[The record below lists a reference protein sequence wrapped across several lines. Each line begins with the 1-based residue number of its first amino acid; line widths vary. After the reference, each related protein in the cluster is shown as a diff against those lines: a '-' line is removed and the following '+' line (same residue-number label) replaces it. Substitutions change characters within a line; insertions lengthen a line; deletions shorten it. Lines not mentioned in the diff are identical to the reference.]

1 MVKVGFDDSGREAF
15 LAGNERAFKRSSER
29 IAAHEQQVR
38 RGSAFGGG
46 QNAAYRTGMIA
57 QQAQD
62 VAISLQMGMSM
73 SRVIAQ
79 QGSQIASIFGTR
91 GMIYGGVLAI
101 GAGLIDI
108 IMRTEQANKAWEAY
122 GETVKRY
129 GANSNKFAKDA
140 ERDLA
145 TAKDLANQ
153 RIYGE
158 KEAAKMKEKSDH
170 EARLRELRDTPG
182 SRIEA
187 RKAINAENERYKQKQ
202 LLDEKL
208 EADKKALE
216 LERQKKK
223 ELEEQ
228 KKLLIEQKHAITE
241 AAEMRRVNLD
251 VEINTA
257 TFGRAATEEQRQQLE
272 FARKRANLNELKGAI
287 PDEEFKRREHVLNM
301 EQAGAAIMGGMGGEA
316 QLNAA
321 GRAAR
326 KQAENFNKGFAKA
339 ENKLGLTGIG
349 RGVGGEIISG
359 VDPATGRRIAGQEL
373 IERAKMIAAARAE
386 AGKVNIEDKS
396 IKALVDAIN
405 GLLTK

>member
-15 LAGNERAFKRSSER
+15 LAGNERAFKQSSSR

-46 QNAAYRTGMIA
+46 QNAGYRAGMVA

-91 GMIYGGVLAI
+91 GMILGGVLAI
-101 GAGLIDI
+101 GASLIDI
-108 IMRTEQANKAWEAY
+108 IMRTEKANAAWQAY

-129 GANSNKFAKDA
+129 GANSDQFSKDA
-140 ERDLA
+140 KRDLQA
-145 TAKDLANQ
+145 AKDLANQ

-158 KEAAKMKEKSDH
+158 QVAAKMKEKRDH
-170 EARLRELRDTPG
+170 EDRLKELKDTPG

-272 FARKRANLNELKGAI
+272 FARKRANLEELKGAI
-287 PDEEFKRREHVLNM
+287 SKEEFDRRKHVLNM
-301 EQAGAAIMGGMGGEA
+301 EQAGAVVMGGMGGEA

-321 GRAAR
+321 RRAAM
-326 KQAENFNKGFAKA
+326 KQADSFNKGFAKS
-339 ENKLGLTGIG
+339 EGKLGLTGIA
-349 RGVGGEIISG
+349 RGTAGQIISG
-359 VDPATGRRIAGQEL
+359 IDPSTGKRISGIEL
-373 IERAKMIAAARAE
+373 AERNRMIAAARAE